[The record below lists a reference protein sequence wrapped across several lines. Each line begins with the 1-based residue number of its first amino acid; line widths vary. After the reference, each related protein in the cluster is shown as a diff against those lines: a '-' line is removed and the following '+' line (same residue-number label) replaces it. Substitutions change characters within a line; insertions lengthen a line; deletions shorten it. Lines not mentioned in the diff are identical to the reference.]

1 MHRTTFLVLGFVNV
15 AIGIVGAI
23 LPLLPSTIFFIFAA
37 ACFARSSPK
46 LEEKI
51 LNHPTVGPSVV
62 AWREHG
68 IISKKAKMFAVGGMA
83 FGFGVFLWRVHP
95 ELWLT
100 LLVAASLIGCAAFI
114 MSRPSSIEPAADNS

>member
-37 ACFARSSPK
+37 GCFARSSPK

-68 IISKKAKMFAVGGMA
+68 IISKKAKAFAVGGMTL
-83 FGFGVFLWRVHP
+83 GFALFLWRVHP
-95 ELWLT
+95 ELWLA
-100 LLVAASLIGCAAFI
+100 LVVAASLIGCAAYV
-114 MSRPSSIEPAADNS
+114 MSRPSSLQTAPENG